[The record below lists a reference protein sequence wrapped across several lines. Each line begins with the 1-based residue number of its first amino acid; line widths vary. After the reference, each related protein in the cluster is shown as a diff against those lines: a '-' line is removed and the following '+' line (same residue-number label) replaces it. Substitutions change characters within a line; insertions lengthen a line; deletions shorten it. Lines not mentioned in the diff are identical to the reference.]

1 MLLIRRD
8 GEKGWRS
15 PEVSQY
21 PSEAALEAL
30 LAASPELLP
39 GIADATLIVARQVE
53 TGAGPIDLLGVG
65 LDGSVVLCECKLR
78 ANPEIRR
85 AVVGQLFAYA
95 SALWGMQLAEFER
108 AVSAR
113 LGRPLVDVAAEMA
126 GIDAWD
132 GAAFRANL
140 ERNVRDGRFRLV
152 VAVDTITDELKRTIE
167 YLNEH
172 TIAEIEVAA
181 LEIGYLADSGVEIV
195 VPRTYGLES
204 ARAKSAGKGPIG
216 EPELFGALDKTCS
229 PEGVQA
235 VRRLFDWVKP
245 NGGDFAW
252 GLGIAYPSTNAWFT
266 VEGHWV
272 CTWSL
277 YARSTTPTWDVDF
290 EYLLNKGVST
300 DRMAAFAAALRSIPG
315 VETRLTGLEA
325 AGYKRRPSLSI
336 DGIIAKPGAVEIIE
350 RALAELIRLEG

>member
-8 GEKGWRS
+8 GEQAWRS

-65 LDGSVVLCECKLR
+65 LDGSVILCECKLR

-85 AVVGQLFAYA
+85 AVIGQLLAYA

-113 LGRPLVDVAAEMA
+113 IGRPLLDVAAERA

-132 GAAFRANL
+132 GTAFRANL
-140 ERNVRDGRFRLV
+140 ERNIRDGRFRLV
-152 VAVDTITDELKRTIE
+152 VAVDKITDELKRTIE

-172 TIAEIEVAA
+172 TIAEIEVAG

-195 VPRTYGLES
+195 VPKIYGLES

-216 EPELFGALDKTCS
+216 ETDLFGALEAVCS
-229 PEGVQA
+229 PEGVRVA
-235 VRRLFDWVKP
+235 RRIYDWVKP
-245 NGGDFAW
+245 HGGSFAW
-252 GLGIAYPSTNAWFT
+252 GQGIAYPSTSAWFT
-266 VEGHWV
+266 VEGHSV

-277 YARSTTPTWDVDF
+277 YARSTSPSWDIGF
-290 EYLLNKGVST
+290 EYLLAKGVSPT
-300 DRMAAFAAALRSIPG
+300 RMTAFADALRTIPG
-315 VETRLTGLEA
+315 VEARLAGLEKS
-325 AGYKRRPSLSI
+325 GYKRRPSLSI
-336 DGIIAKPGAVEIIE
+336 EGILVKPGAVEIIE
-350 RALAELIRLEG
+350 RALAELIGPEE